1 MRGGVL
7 MHAYLKTIGFSK
19 IKTTKELQE
28 ILRDVVENY
37 DRKKI
42 VETEE
47 HHLFAEFSKEYAYD
61 CGITVCGEID
71 ENNRFQMEY
80 YYPYFEGGQIS
91 SYEEV
96 SVERHVDKESFAGAC
111 DDMRLGITMIFYLT
125 HAAEYLEMKQKN
137 ALQPLP
143 LPLSVS
149 GLAAEG
155 TILLPIQKDPEQV
168 EKERRSTQ
176 QKNSLI
182 SAARNGDEDAME
194 SLTMDDIDTYAM
206 ISQRLTKED
215 VFSIVDSFFMPSGLE
230 CDQYSVMGEITE
242 MNTTKNAVTGEQV
255 YELGLACNDVP
266 IDICI
271 NEKDLFGVPEV
282 GRRFKGQIWLQG
294 MLEHL

>member
-1 MRGGVL
+1 
-7 MHAYLKTIGFSK
+7 
-19 IKTTKELQE
+19 
-28 ILRDVVENY
+28 
-37 DRKKI
+37 
-42 VETEE
+42 
-47 HHLFAEFSKEYAYD
+47 
-61 CGITVCGEID
+61 
-71 ENNRFQMEY
+71 
-80 YYPYFEGGQIS
+80 
-91 SYEEV
+91 
-96 SVERHVDKESFAGAC
+96 
-111 DDMRLGITMIFYLT
+111 MRLGITMIFYLT

-242 MNTTKNAVTGEQV
+242 MNTTKNAVTGERV
-255 YELGLACNDVP
+255 YELGLVCNDVP

-271 NEKDLFGVPEV
+271 NEKVYLEYRKWEDVSKARSCCRECWNICKGKIKRARAEKEKIQSSFFFC
-282 GRRFKGQIWLQG
+282 RFL
-294 MLEHL
+294 

>member
-1 MRGGVL
+1 

-125 HAAEYLEMKQKN
+125 HAAEYLEMKQKMRCSRFRSRFLSPV
-137 ALQPLP
+137 LQR
-143 LPLSVS
+143 
-149 GLAAEG
+149 
-155 TILLPIQKDPEQV
+155 KEQFCFRSR
-168 EKERRSTQ
+168 KTRNRSRRSA
-176 QKNSLI
+176 
-182 SAARNGDEDAME
+182 AAR
-194 SLTMDDIDTYAM
+194 S
-206 ISQRLTKED
+206 
-215 VFSIVDSFFMPSGLE
+215 
-230 CDQYSVMGEITE
+230 
-242 MNTTKNAVTGEQV
+242 
-255 YELGLACNDVP
+255 
-266 IDICI
+266 
-271 NEKDLFGVPEV
+271 
-282 GRRFKGQIWLQG
+282 RRI
-294 MLEHL
+294 H

>member
-1 MRGGVL
+1 

-111 DDMRLGITMIFYLT
+111 DDMRLGITMILLVFGTAYQLFFT
-125 HAAEYLEMKQKN
+125 VITGYAMSREKWFGKN
-137 ALQPLP
+137 FVMNMIL
-143 LPLSVS
+143 VTMFFGG
-149 GLAAEG
+149 GLVPYYFLIKSLG
-155 TILLPIQKDPEQV
+155 LY
-168 EKERRSTQ
+168 
-176 QKNSLI
+176 NSLWVMI
-182 SAARNGDEDAME
+182 IPGAIAEARAAAD
-194 SLTMDDIDTYAM
+194 YV
-206 ISQRLTKED
+206 TKREAGAGA
-215 VFSIVDSFFMPSGLE
+215 VREV
-230 CDQYSVMGEITE
+230 CDH
-242 MNTTKNAVTGEQV
+242 
-255 YELGLACNDVP
+255 
-266 IDICI
+266 
-271 NEKDLFGVPEV
+271 LFAAHGNKP
-282 GRRFKGQIWLQG
+282 RR
-294 MLEHL
+294 

>member
-1 MRGGVL
+1 

-111 DDMRLGITMIFYLT
+111 DDMRFGITMI
-125 HAAEYLEMKQKN
+125 
-137 ALQPLP
+137 
-143 LPLSVS
+143 
-149 GLAAEG
+149 
-155 TILLPIQKDPEQV
+155 
-168 EKERRSTQ
+168 
-176 QKNSLI
+176 
-182 SAARNGDEDAME
+182 
-194 SLTMDDIDTYAM
+194 
-206 ISQRLTKED
+206 
-215 VFSIVDSFFMPSGLE
+215 
-230 CDQYSVMGEITE
+230 
-242 MNTTKNAVTGEQV
+242 
-255 YELGLACNDVP
+255 
-266 IDICI
+266 
-271 NEKDLFGVPEV
+271 
-282 GRRFKGQIWLQG
+282 
-294 MLEHL
+294 

>member
-1 MRGGVL
+1 

-91 SYEEV
+91 SYE
-96 SVERHVDKESFAGAC
+96 
-111 DDMRLGITMIFYLT
+111 
-125 HAAEYLEMKQKN
+125 
-137 ALQPLP
+137 
-143 LPLSVS
+143 
-149 GLAAEG
+149 
-155 TILLPIQKDPEQV
+155 V

-242 MNTTKNAVTGEQV
+242 MNTTKNAVTGERV
-255 YELGLACNDVP
+255 YELGLVCNDVP

>member
-1 MRGGVL
+1 MHSYLRSVGFRNEIRKRQWKEYLDQFAKEPDYMKIIQIDEENNMVL
-7 MHAYLKTIGFSK
+7 MLKEVAK
-19 IKTTKELQE
+19 
-28 ILRDVVENY
+28 DM
-37 DRKKI
+37 
-42 VETEE
+42 
-47 HHLFAEFSKEYAYD
+47 
-61 CGITVCGEID
+61 GIAMCGEED
-71 ENNRFQMEY
+71 ENGQFHLEY

-206 ISQRLTKED
+206 ISKRLTKED

-242 MNTTKNAVTGEQV
+242 MNTTKNAVTGERV
-255 YELGLACNDVP
+255 YELGLVCNDVP

>member
-1 MRGGVL
+1 

-125 HAAEYLEMKQKN
+125 HVAEYL
-137 ALQPLP
+137 
-143 LPLSVS
+143 
-149 GLAAEG
+149 
-155 TILLPIQKDPEQV
+155 
-168 EKERRSTQ
+168 
-176 QKNSLI
+176 
-182 SAARNGDEDAME
+182 
-194 SLTMDDIDTYAM
+194 DTYAM

-242 MNTTKNAVTGEQV
+242 MNTTKNAVTGERV
-255 YELGLACNDVP
+255 YELGLVCNDVP

>member
-1 MRGGVL
+1 

-143 LPLSVS
+143 LPFCLRSCS
-149 GLAAEG
+149 GRNNSASDPERPGTGREGAPQHAAEEFTDLG
-155 TILLPIQKDPEQV
+155 CQK
-168 EKERRSTQ
+168 R
-176 QKNSLI
+176 
-182 SAARNGDEDAME
+182 G
-194 SLTMDDIDTYAM
+194 
-206 ISQRLTKED
+206 
-215 VFSIVDSFFMPSGLE
+215 
-230 CDQYSVMGEITE
+230 
-242 MNTTKNAVTGEQV
+242 
-255 YELGLACNDVP
+255 
-266 IDICI
+266 
-271 NEKDLFGVPEV
+271 
-282 GRRFKGQIWLQG
+282 
-294 MLEHL
+294 

>member
-1 MRGGVL
+1 

-143 LPLSVS
+143 LPLSAKNHGAEVAGNG
-149 GLAAEG
+149 GLWPRLYEADGRAEALRHPAQLRKSVLFRPDYAAAGENRRARHG
-155 TILLPIQKDPEQV
+155 DSHLLCQKDGGKISPA
-168 EKERRSTQ
+168 
-176 QKNSLI
+176 L
-182 SAARNGDEDAME
+182 SAAFCSSGD
-194 SLTMDDIDTYAM
+194 S
-206 ISQRLTKED
+206 R
-215 VFSIVDSFFMPSGLE
+215 
-230 CDQYSVMGEITE
+230 
-242 MNTTKNAVTGEQV
+242 TGPQS
-255 YELGLACNDVP
+255 
-266 IDICI
+266 
-271 NEKDLFGVPEV
+271 
-282 GRRFKGQIWLQG
+282 
-294 MLEHL
+294 

>member
-1 MRGGVL
+1 

-47 HHLFAEFSKEYAYD
+47 NHLFAEFSKEYAYD

-194 SLTMDDIDTYAM
+194 SLTMDDIDKYIM
-206 ISQRLTKED
+206 IFRK
-215 VFSIVDSFFMPSGLE
+215 
-230 CDQYSVMGEITE
+230 C
-242 MNTTKNAVTGEQV
+242 
-255 YELGLACNDVP
+255 
-266 IDICI
+266 
-271 NEKDLFGVPEV
+271 
-282 GRRFKGQIWLQG
+282 
-294 MLEHL
+294 

>member
-1 MRGGVL
+1 

-242 MNTTKNAVTGEQV
+242 MNTTKNAVTGERV
-255 YELGLACNDVP
+255 YELGLVCNDVP

-282 GRRFKGQIWLQG
+282 GRRFKRPDLAAGNAG
-294 MLEHL
+294 TSVREK

>member
-1 MRGGVL
+1 

-96 SVERHVDKESFAGAC
+96 SVERHVCRRLRRYAAWHHDDLLSDAC
-111 DDMRLGITMIFYLT
+111 SGI
-125 HAAEYLEMKQKN
+125 
-137 ALQPLP
+137 
-143 LPLSVS
+143 S
-149 GLAAEG
+149 
-155 TILLPIQKDPEQV
+155 
-168 EKERRSTQ
+168 
-176 QKNSLI
+176 
-182 SAARNGDEDAME
+182 
-194 SLTMDDIDTYAM
+194 
-206 ISQRLTKED
+206 
-215 VFSIVDSFFMPSGLE
+215 
-230 CDQYSVMGEITE
+230 
-242 MNTTKNAVTGEQV
+242 
-255 YELGLACNDVP
+255 
-266 IDICI
+266 
-271 NEKDLFGVPEV
+271 
-282 GRRFKGQIWLQG
+282 
-294 MLEHL
+294 

>member
-1 MRGGVL
+1 

-168 EKERRSTQ
+168 EKERRST
-176 QKNSLI
+176 S
-182 SAARNGDEDAME
+182 
-194 SLTMDDIDTYAM
+194 
-206 ISQRLTKED
+206 
-215 VFSIVDSFFMPSGLE
+215 
-230 CDQYSVMGEITE
+230 
-242 MNTTKNAVTGEQV
+242 
-255 YELGLACNDVP
+255 
-266 IDICI
+266 
-271 NEKDLFGVPEV
+271 
-282 GRRFKGQIWLQG
+282 RRI
-294 MLEHL
+294 H

>member
-1 MRGGVL
+1 

-182 SAARNGDEDAME
+182 
-194 SLTMDDIDTYAM
+194 
-206 ISQRLTKED
+206 
-215 VFSIVDSFFMPSGLE
+215 
-230 CDQYSVMGEITE
+230 
-242 MNTTKNAVTGEQV
+242 
-255 YELGLACNDVP
+255 
-266 IDICI
+266 
-271 NEKDLFGVPEV
+271 
-282 GRRFKGQIWLQG
+282 
-294 MLEHL
+294 H

>member
-1 MRGGVL
+1 

-96 SVERHVDKESFAGAC
+96 SVERHVDKESFAAASAPAFCLRSCSGRNNSASDPERPGTGREGASQ
-111 DDMRLGITMIFYLT
+111 
-125 HAAEYLEMKQKN
+125 HAAEEFTDLGCQKR
-137 ALQPLP
+137 
-143 LPLSVS
+143 
-149 GLAAEG
+149 G
-155 TILLPIQKDPEQV
+155 
-168 EKERRSTQ
+168 
-176 QKNSLI
+176 
-182 SAARNGDEDAME
+182 
-194 SLTMDDIDTYAM
+194 
-206 ISQRLTKED
+206 
-215 VFSIVDSFFMPSGLE
+215 
-230 CDQYSVMGEITE
+230 
-242 MNTTKNAVTGEQV
+242 
-255 YELGLACNDVP
+255 
-266 IDICI
+266 
-271 NEKDLFGVPEV
+271 
-282 GRRFKGQIWLQG
+282 
-294 MLEHL
+294 

>member
-1 MRGGVL
+1 
-7 MHAYLKTIGFSK
+7 
-19 IKTTKELQE
+19 
-28 ILRDVVENY
+28 
-37 DRKKI
+37 
-42 VETEE
+42 
-47 HHLFAEFSKEYAYD
+47 
-61 CGITVCGEID
+61 
-71 ENNRFQMEY
+71 
-80 YYPYFEGGQIS
+80 
-91 SYEEV
+91 
-96 SVERHVDKESFAGAC
+96 
-111 DDMRLGITMIFYLT
+111 MRLGITMIFYLT

-215 VFSIVDSFFMPSGLE
+215 VFFY
-230 CDQYSVMGEITE
+230 C
-242 MNTTKNAVTGEQV
+242 
-255 YELGLACNDVP
+255 
-266 IDICI
+266 
-271 NEKDLFGVPEV
+271 
-282 GRRFKGQIWLQG
+282 R
-294 MLEHL
+294 

>member
-1 MRGGVL
+1 

-255 YELGLACNDVP
+255 YELGLVCNDVP

-271 NEKDLFGVPEV
+271 NERD
-282 GRRFKGQIWLQG
+282 
-294 MLEHL
+294 

>member
-1 MRGGVL
+1 MDATRFLSSSEYRYSTSPFSRQLFKLAWIFPGSCFHMRGTPEQTGS
-7 MHAYLKTIGFSK
+7 F
-19 IKTTKELQE
+19 
-28 ILRDVVENY
+28 
-37 DRKKI
+37 
-42 VETEE
+42 
-47 HHLFAEFSKEYAYD
+47 
-61 CGITVCGEID
+61 
-71 ENNRFQMEY
+71 
-80 YYPYFEGGQIS
+80 P
-91 SYEEV
+91 V
-96 SVERHVDKESFAGAC
+96 SDIPCKST
-111 DDMRLGITMIFYLT
+111 DMRLGITMIFYLT

-242 MNTTKNAVTGEQV
+242 MNTTKNAVTGERV
-255 YELGLACNDVP
+255 YELGLVCNDVP

>member
-1 MRGGVL
+1 

-143 LPLSVS
+143 PAFCLWSCS
-149 GLAAEG
+149 GRNNSASDPERPGTGREGAPQHAAEEFTDLG
-155 TILLPIQKDPEQV
+155 CQK
-168 EKERRSTQ
+168 R
-176 QKNSLI
+176 
-182 SAARNGDEDAME
+182 G
-194 SLTMDDIDTYAM
+194 
-206 ISQRLTKED
+206 
-215 VFSIVDSFFMPSGLE
+215 
-230 CDQYSVMGEITE
+230 
-242 MNTTKNAVTGEQV
+242 
-255 YELGLACNDVP
+255 
-266 IDICI
+266 
-271 NEKDLFGVPEV
+271 
-282 GRRFKGQIWLQG
+282 
-294 MLEHL
+294 

>member
-1 MRGGVL
+1 
-7 MHAYLKTIGFSK
+7 MHAYLKSIGFSN
-19 IKTTKELQE
+19 IDTTGELQKL
-28 ILRDVVENY
+28 LRDVVGNY

-71 ENNRFQMEY
+71 ENDRFQMEY
-80 YYPYFEGGQIS
+80 YYPYFEGGEIS
-91 SYEEV
+91 SFEEV
-96 SVERHVDKESFAGAC
+96 SVERHADKESFAGAC

-125 HAAEYLEMKQKN
+125 HAAEYLEMRQKN
-137 ALQPLP
+137 MLQPFK

-149 GLAAEG
+149 GLAKDG
-155 TILLPIQKDPEQV
+155 MILLPVQKDPEQV

-230 CDQYSVMGEITE
+230 CDQYSVMGEIVE
-242 MNTTKNAVTGEQV
+242 MNTTVNTATDERLC
-255 YELGLACNDVP
+255 ELSLNCNDVP

-294 MLEHL
+294 KLESI